1 MEVQQKRHQFHI
13 REISFDDKMKI
24 QAFLIL
30 FIFTNL
36 AISAPTA
43 QDESEE
49 NGRIPDIP
57 DFFIPDFQPQNA
69 NGNGGKCCLAQTTSP
84 FGPCCRE
91 HIATCGSWEEARQ
104 VLFSEC
110 V

>member
-1 MEVQQKRHQFHI
+1 
-13 REISFDDKMKI
+13 MKI

-36 AISAPTA
+36 AILAPTD
-43 QDESEE
+43 QNQSEE

-57 DFFIPDFQPQNA
+57 DFENEATNDNFDFYIPDFLPQNTR
-69 NGNGGKCCLAQTTSP
+69 GGKCCLAHTTSN